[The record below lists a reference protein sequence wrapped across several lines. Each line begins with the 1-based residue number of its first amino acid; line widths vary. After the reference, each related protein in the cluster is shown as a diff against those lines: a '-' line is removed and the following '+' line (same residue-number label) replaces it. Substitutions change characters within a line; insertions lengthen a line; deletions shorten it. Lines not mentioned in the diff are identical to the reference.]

1 MEEVNLEEEP
11 NTMVGETEAEADE
24 DVTNLQIAFEV
35 LELAKKI
42 YKRCVCFIF
51 TEVQIN
57 IDSVFMMTAILPNA
71 TNCLKFLLFVTNSM
85 MCRDAMKNP
94 DLYLKAADC
103 LLALGEI
110 NLESD
115 TYDRAVEDF
124 EECLRI
130 QQEMLP
136 PDARVLAETN
146 YQLGLTYSFMN
157 KFEQS
162 AAYFMDALQ
171 VHRSSVGDF

>member
-1 MEEVNLEEEP
+1 
-11 NTMVGETEAEADE
+11 
-24 DVTNLQIAFEV
+24 
-35 LELAKKI
+35 
-42 YKRCVCFIF
+42 
-51 TEVQIN
+51 
-57 IDSVFMMTAILPNA
+57 
-71 TNCLKFLLFVTNSM
+71 
-85 MCRDAMKNP
+85 MCHISTIVPLVSISRRDAMQNP
-94 DLYLKAADC
+94 ELYLKAADC

-136 PDARVLAETN
+136 RDARVTAETN

-157 KFEQS
+157 NFEQS
-162 AAYFMDALQ
+162 AAYFSDALQ
-171 VHRSSVGDF
+171 VRTLY